1 MKKIGLLILYIF
13 ATSVALAY
21 ENIEKWNT
29 HFSYNKTNR
38 VCITENKTFALAN
51 NHLYSVSKEDGTLNT
66 YSKIDGLSDNT
77 ITDIQY
83 NSYKKCLV
91 IVYSNSNID
100 IIESD
105 GTIYNIPDLYQ
116 KQMSVNKTVYQ
127 ITMDKEYAYLSTGFG
142 IVVLN
147 LKKKEIA
154 NTYIIGPDAT
164 KVPVYGVC
172 IDDEYIYALSND

>member
-1 MKKIGLLILYIF
+1 MKKIGLIILLFI
-13 ATSVALAY
+13 ASQLAMSY
-21 ENIEKWNT
+21 ESQEKWET
-29 HFSYNKTNR
+29 HFSYNNTDK
-38 VCITENKTFALAN
+38 VCITKHKIFARAN
-51 NHLYSVSKEDGTLNT
+51 NHIYSISKEDGVVET
-66 YSKIDGLSDNT
+66 YTKLDGLSDNQ

-83 NSYKKCLV
+83 NIEKGCLI

-105 GTIYNIPDLYQ
+105 GTIYNVPDLYQ

-142 IVVLN
+142 IVVVN
-147 LKKKEIA
+147 LDKKEIA

-164 KVPVYGVC
+164 KVPINGKAIVEDH
-172 IDDEYIYALSND
+172 INA